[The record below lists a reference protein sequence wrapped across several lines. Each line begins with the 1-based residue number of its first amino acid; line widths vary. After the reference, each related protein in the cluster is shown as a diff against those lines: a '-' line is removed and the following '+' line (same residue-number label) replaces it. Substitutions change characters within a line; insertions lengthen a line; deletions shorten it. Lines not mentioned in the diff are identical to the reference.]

1 MDELLERKWMEK
13 VRDGGKNERKNG
25 QKEGR
30 KESMKGQEKG
40 RNEWKMKEEKRMKRL
55 DRK

>member
-1 MDELLERKWMEK
+1 MKERMDRK
-13 VRDGGKNERKNG
+13 
-25 QKEGR
+25 KEGR